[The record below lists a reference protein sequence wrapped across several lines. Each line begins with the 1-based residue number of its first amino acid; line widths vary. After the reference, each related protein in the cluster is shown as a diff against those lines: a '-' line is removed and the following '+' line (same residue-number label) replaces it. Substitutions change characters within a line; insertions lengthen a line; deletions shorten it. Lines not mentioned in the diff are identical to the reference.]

1 MQLLEDE
8 GGTCPIACDATAN
21 DNKLTKPQRT
31 LNQPH
36 MLANVSVGC
45 AADGI
50 TKLPVYT
57 VG

>member
-1 MQLLEDE
+1 MI
-8 GGTCPIACDATAN
+8 TATVTQFHSSVAN
-21 DNKLTKPQRT
+21 DNKQTKPRRT

-57 VG
+57 AG